1 MVLPTYTVARRGRPY
16 RHHRVS
22 RRMLY
27 LLIILLCVSVFT
39 IFKSLSGGGSKGPK
53 YGKIS
58 RKYKKKLTNYFKTL
72 NLGQSSD
79 ETVKK
84 FTVTDYSDIMIGLDE
99 VGDLDTLS
107 TENYNYV
114 KKQLLEEANRIIDM
128 EPKFYNKVSRS
139 IDHIELE
146 FLMQYARDVETG
158 KRGSDLEP
166 EWQWAKD
173 ISIVYTWINGTDDA
187 LLERK
192 AKYNGGVKKADNRD
206 RCIDELRYSLRSVHK
221 YLPWHTGTIYFV
233 TPGQTPVW
241 LDTSNPRI
249 KVIDQEDILPKY
261 TSNGEPVNPT
271 FNSFAI
277 EWFLDRIPGVSEQF
291 IQLNDEYFFRR
302 PVHPS
307 FFFYGGGEGY
317 KNNEKVREFRVRNK
331 SGKKN
336 AKDAHYMKRSV
347 EEDEDE
353 NEEIQV
359 EEEHY
364 VHGVKIDKD
373 IQELVARE
381 LKDASLNK
389 KRNVFL
395 SKRNP
400 IDVGDADGGDEGD
413 DEGDNVVAHVD
424 ANAAD
429 DDNVAGDENDVDYD
443 DDDAGD
449 DNNDDDAV
457 GGDEDNAD
465 YDDVGGDGNNADDDG
480 AVGGD
485 ENNADYDDAIN
496 ENVVGYG
503 NENGEYNYI
512 PKEDHEEEDAEEA
525 ARLEREHRREQY
537 LKNKLAQ
544 DGIEE
549 NSGSKKSKVKADNG
563 DDALD
568 DGENPD
574 NEVEYQQDEEQY
586 EAGEVPDNE
595 DEGIG
600 IIPKDKVVEKIILK
614 NDDFVYN
621 ADGSIKII
629 RTEKVPTRKP
639 YINKYIYPNAARHYR
654 FPNVYLSDKFITLG
668 FEKSRD
674 TFENEKARWIDK
686 FYGSMGMT
694 NGVIAEDLGKS
705 TLVNMLEHSPYV
717 YNRDLFEMAR
727 QRYAQYLDLVIGH
740 RFRTAM
746 DFVPPYAQIYYLRN
760 IASQPGFEEEFDKFY
775 DSVYVHD
782 VRTDADYNKK
792 TRSILKY
799 GYHIVD
805 FEIKNRMIRFGA
817 VFDDLERNARFFKE
831 LIEHKTLIFFNLNDD
846 YNYPEAADQFREFMQ
861 FLYPEPS
868 IYEKPGF

>member
-1 MVLPTYTVARRGRPY
+1 MN
-16 RHHRVS
+16 
-22 RRMLY
+22 
-27 LLIILLCVSVFT
+27 II
-39 IFKSLSGGGSKGPK
+39 IIGKKAGPK
-53 YGKIS
+53 YGKIT
-58 RKYKKKLTNYFKTL
+58 RRYKNLTKFFKTL
-72 NLGQSSD
+72 KLGYSSD
-79 ETVKK
+79 ETVKR
-84 FTVTDYSDIMIGLDE
+84 FTVNDYSDIMIGLDE
-99 VGDLDTLS
+99 VGDLDVLS
-107 TENYNYV
+107 NENYKSV

-128 EPKFYNKVSRS
+128 EPKFYNRVSRS

-158 KRGSDLEP
+158 KRGSELEP
-166 EWQWAKD
+166 EWQWVKD

-192 AKYNGGVKKADNRD
+192 AKYNGGIKKADNRD
-206 RCIDELRYSLRSVHK
+206 RCIDELRYSLRSVYK
-221 YLPWHTGTIYFV
+221 FLPWHTGTIYFV

-261 TSNGEPVNPT
+261 TSTGQPVNPS

-277 EWFLDRIPGVSEQF
+277 EWYLDRIPGVTEQF

-317 KNNEKVREFRVRNK
+317 INNEKVRNFRSNGK
-331 SGKKN
+331 SNNNNKKN
-336 AKDAHYMKRSV
+336 GAHYMKRSV
-347 EEDEDE
+347 PEEE
-353 NEEIQV
+353 NYEEIQD

-381 LKDASLNK
+381 LKNADPDK

-400 IDVGDADGGDEGD
+400 IDVNDDLGEDDDDNVEGGNEGD
-413 DEGDNVVAHVD
+413 DEGNIAANNNAD
-424 ANAAD
+424 AGV
-429 DDNVAGDENDVDYD
+429 VAGDEN
-443 DDDAGD
+443 
-449 DNNDDDAV
+449 
-457 GGDEDNAD
+457 EH
-465 YDDVGGDGNNADDDG
+465 
-480 AVGGD
+480 GD
-485 ENNADYDDAIN
+485 ENDLDD
-496 ENVVGYG
+496 ENIVGYD
-503 NENGEYNYI
+503 NDKGEYNYV
-512 PKEDHEEEDAEEA
+512 PNEDGEEDEG
-525 ARLEREHRREQY
+525 
-537 LKNKLAQ
+537 N
-544 DGIEE
+544 
-549 NSGSKKSKVKADNG
+549 KKSKVK
-563 DDALD
+563 LD

-574 NEVEYQQDEEQY
+574 NEDENKNNEEEYEE
-586 EAGEVPDNE
+586 GEEPDNE

-600 IIPKDKVVEKIILK
+600 IISKNKNEKKLVLK
-614 NDDFVYN
+614 NDDFSYN
-621 ADGSIKII
+621 EDGSIKIF

-668 FEKSRD
+668 FEKSRE
-674 TFENEKARWIDK
+674 TFENKNARWIDK

-694 NGVIAEDLGKS
+694 NGVIAEDLEKS

-717 YNRDLFEMAR
+717 YNRDLFEMTR
-727 QRYAQYLDLVIGH
+727 QRYAQYVDLVISH

-746 DFVPPYAQIYYLRN
+746 DFVPPYAQIMYLRN
-760 IASQPGFEEEFDKFY
+760 HASLPDFEKEFDKFY
-775 DSVYVHD
+775 DSLYIHD
-782 VRTDADYNKK
+782 VKSEGDYNKR

-817 VFDDLERNARFFKE
+817 VFDDLERNARFFRE
-831 LIEHKTLIFFNLNDD
+831 LLEHKTLIFFNLNDD
-846 YNYPEAADQFREFMQ
+846 YNYPEAADQFSQFMQ